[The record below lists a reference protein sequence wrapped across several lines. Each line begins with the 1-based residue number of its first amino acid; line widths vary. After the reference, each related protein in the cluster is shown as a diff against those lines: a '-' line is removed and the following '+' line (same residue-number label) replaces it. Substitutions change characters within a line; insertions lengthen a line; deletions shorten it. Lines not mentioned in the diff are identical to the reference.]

1 MQRLSGKVAI
11 VTGAGRGIGRAHAL
25 ALAAQ
30 GAKVVVN
37 DYGGALDGEGGS
49 TSPAEEVVAEIEAQ
63 GGEAAANFGNVVEPD
78 GAQGIVDTA
87 LERFGRVDILVNNAG
102 NYRPKM
108 IFNMPFEDWDA
119 VVKVHLY
126 GHFNCIRAVAGLFRA
141 QRGGRIV
148 NTASEAWL
156 GEAAVSNYGAAKA
169 GIVGLTRVVARD
181 LGKYGVT
188 CNCIAPRAA
197 TRMTAGLAFDQSAE
211 REGLSDTLSKLQ
223 PEDVSPLVAYLA
235 TDEARDING
244 RVFLASGGT
253 IAIFSEPRPENTIV
267 KDGRW
272 TVDELARLFPQTL
285 AADIRNPAPAQEK

>member
-25 ALAAQ
+25 ALAAE

-37 DYGGALDGEGGS
+37 DYGGELDGQGGS
-49 TSPAEEVVAEIEAQ
+49 MSPAETVVSEIASS
-63 GGEAAANFGNVVEPD
+63 GGEAVANFDDVVSPD
-78 GAQGIVDTA
+78 GGQSIVDTA
-87 LERFGRVDILVNNAG
+87 LEAFGRIDVLVNNAG

-108 IFNMPFEDWDA
+108 IFNMPFDDWDA

-126 GHFNCIRAVAGLFRA
+126 GHFNCIRAVSGIFRE
-141 QRGGRIV
+141 QRSGRII

-188 CNCIAPRAA
+188 CNCICPRAS
-197 TRMTAGLAFDQSAE
+197 TRMTEGLAFDQSAE
-211 REGLSDTLSKLQ
+211 REGLSDVLSKLE

-235 TDEARDING
+235 TEGAKDING
-244 RVFLASGGT
+244 QVFLASGGL
-253 IAIFSEPRPENTIV
+253 IALFSEPRPIKTIA

-272 TVDELARLFPQTL
+272 TVDEISRLVPQTL
-285 AADIRNPAPAQEK
+285 AAELENPAPAKEG